1 MVNSQTAD
9 DHLEWCG
16 LVESKIRLL
25 IGNLERNQ
33 HISLAHVNPKCF
45 DHKKGNSNSN
55 STSNNNNNC
64 SQNSSST
71 EENKTQNSATAAV
84 PAATGTAASGQAT
97 LTASPFC
104 SMWFIGL
111 EFERTENLNVDLT
124 ESIQN
129 FTEHVIQ
136 HGVSFTYQNK
146 ENFFLIC
153 NCFSF
158 KYFCFVL
165 FFRLILKC

>member
-45 DHKKGNSNSN
+45 DHKKGSNNSNSN
-55 STSNNNNNC
+55 NNNNNNC
-64 SQNSSST
+64 SQNSSGT
-71 EENKTQNSATAAV
+71 EEDKSQNTTVPATNATGA
-84 PAATGTAASGQAT
+84 AATGQTT
-97 LTASPFC
+97 ITASPFC

-136 HGVSFTYQNK
+136 HGVSMAYK
-146 ENFFLIC
+146 LAMKLLYSFL
-153 NCFSF
+153 NCS
-158 KYFCFVL
+158 YFYL
-165 FFRLILKC
+165 FM

>member
-1 MVNSQTAD
+1 MKFLCYRYRHFIVLLVNSHTAD

-45 DHKKGNSNSN
+45 DHKKGN
-55 STSNNNNNC
+55 NNNNNSC
-64 SQNSSST
+64 SQNSSSGN
-71 EENKTQNSATAAV
+71 EDEKLQNSATAAT
-84 PAATGTAASGQAT
+84 AGSGGNATATCQTT
-97 LTASPFC
+97 LTASAYC

-136 HGVSFTYQNK
+136 HGVSMIKRTFSI
-146 ENFFLIC
+146 LIPIV
-153 NCFSF
+153 S
-158 KYFCFVL
+158 K
-165 FFRLILKC
+165 

>member
-1 MVNSQTAD
+1 MRLPVSFTGKTQLTNNLRPEITKLLPLSRYRHFIVLLVNSQTAD

-45 DHKKGNSNSN
+45 DHKKGG
-55 STSNNNNNC
+55 NNNISC
-64 SQNSSST
+64 SQNSSGNEDEKSQNAAAGSAAGQPTLST
-71 EENKTQNSATAAV
+71 
-84 PAATGTAASGQAT
+84 
-97 LTASPFC
+97 SPYC

-136 HGVSFTYQNK
+136 HGVSMRHFI
-146 ENFFLIC
+146 NF
-153 NCFSF
+153 
-158 KYFCFVL
+158 
-165 FFRLILKC
+165 

>member
-1 MVNSQTAD
+1 MLLVNSQTAD

-45 DHKKGNSNSN
+45 EHKKGNTNN
-55 STSNNNNNC
+55 TNNNNNNNNTSC
-64 SQNSSST
+64 SQNSSGN
-71 EENKTQNSATAAV
+71 EEDKTQQTTSTV
-84 PAATGTAASGQAT
+84 TS
-97 LTASPFC
+97 SPFC

-136 HGVSFTYQNK
+136 HGVSTRSNRFPKRT
-146 ENFFLIC
+146 L
-153 NCFSF
+153 
-158 KYFCFVL
+158 
-165 FFRLILKC
+165 

>member
-1 MVNSQTAD
+1 MLLVNSQTAD

-45 DHKKGNSNSN
+45 DHKKGN
-55 STSNNNNNC
+55 NNNSSC
-64 SQNSSST
+64 SQNSSGNEDDKSSQT
-71 EENKTQNSATAAV
+71 AAATAA
-84 PAATGTAASGQAT
+84 TGAGQQTST
-97 LTASPFC
+97 LTTSPFC

-124 ESIQN
+124 ENIQN

-136 HGVSFTYQNK
+136 HGVSNMYIYNSQLNSMK
-146 ENFFLIC
+146 YL
-153 NCFSF
+153 F
-158 KYFCFVL
+158 KYVVRNVSSYKL
-165 FFRLILKC
+165 LRNALKYL

>member
-1 MVNSQTAD
+1 M
-9 DHLEWCG
+9 EWCG

-45 DHKKGNSNSN
+45 DHKKGNDIKS
-55 STSNNNNNC
+55 C
-64 SQNSSST
+64 SQNSSSGN
-71 EENKTQNSATAAV
+71 EDDKTQNPATAAGG
-84 PAATGTAASGQAT
+84 AGQT
-97 LTASPFC
+97 NLTSSPYC

-136 HGVSFTYQNK
+136 HGVSMF
-146 ENFFLIC
+146 
-153 NCFSF
+153 
-158 KYFCFVL
+158 
-165 FFRLILKC
+165 